1 MQIEHSFLAI
11 LSGFIAIIGLT
22 GIATVLLKHFT
33 PALVRDDASLDPPF
47 AMVINVGLSLVF
59 SVLGGYV
66 TARFAQSK
74 PLVHALVLAIVV
86 LLLSAI
92 SAVQMKNRQPIY
104 YLLVL
109 TAIPP
114 LAVLAGGILRLH
126 QIGLH
131 W

>member
-1 MQIEHSFLAI
+1 MQVAHSFLAI

-33 PALVRDDASLDPPF
+33 PALVRDDAPLDPF
-47 AMVINVGLSLVF
+47 AQAINVGLSLVF

-74 PLVHALVLAIVV
+74 PLVHALMLAIVV
-86 LLLSAI
+86 LLLGAI
-92 SAVQMKNRQPIY
+92 SALQMKNRQPTY

-114 LAVLAGGILRLH
+114 LAVLAGGILRLN

>member
-1 MQIEHSFLAI
+1 MQVAHSFLAI
-11 LSGFIAIIGLT
+11 LAGFIAVIGFT
-22 GIATVLLKHFT
+22 GIATALLKRFA
-33 PALVRDDASLDPPF
+33 PDLMRDHAKPDPL
-47 AMVINVGLSLVF
+47 AMAIHVGLNLAFSL
-59 SVLGGYV
+59 LGGYV

-74 PLVHALVLAIVV
+74 PLVHALMLAIVV

-92 SAVQMKNRQPIY
+92 SAVQMKDRQPIY
-104 YLLVL
+104 YLLIL
-109 TAIPP
+109 TAVPP